1 MINITWYFRGNNDKV
16 KIIHLLKQDSPL
28 KWVFGLN
35 SPRFSV
41 QWMNEVAQCVF
52 PTCAGLS
59 VTERSCS
66 RLTERV
72 QLHLLPIVTGFLVQP
87 YQPLSL
93 GCPSLSLSKFLS
105 SSLLRISS
113 CYPPLSLFLSPAF
126 SSPSSFFFPFSSPYL
141 SLYGKAV
148 NSLTPLPSFLPL
160 SLSRYSFSGC
170 VNSTGTLLTR

>member
-1 MINITWYFRGNNDKV
+1 
-16 KIIHLLKQDSPL
+16 
-28 KWVFGLN
+28 
-35 SPRFSV
+35 
-41 QWMNEVAQCVF
+41 MNEVAQCVF

-105 SSLLRISS
+105 SSLLCISS

-126 SSPSSFFFPFSSPYL
+126 SSPSSFFFPFPPPTSPCMERQLTASLL
-141 SLYGKAV
+141 SPLF
-148 NSLTPLPSFLPL
+148 SLLA
-160 SLSRYSFSGC
+160 SLSILS
-170 VNSTGTLLTR
+170 VAV